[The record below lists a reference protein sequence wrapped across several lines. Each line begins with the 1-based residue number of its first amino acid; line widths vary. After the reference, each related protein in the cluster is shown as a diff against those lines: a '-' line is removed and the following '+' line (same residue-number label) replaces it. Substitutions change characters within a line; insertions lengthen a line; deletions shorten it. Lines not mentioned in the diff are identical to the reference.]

1 MASLR
6 ARLIAGLLALAAVG
20 LLVLA
25 GVTYAEQRRF
35 LYDRVDQQARAA
47 PFAVA
52 VALNGG
58 GFGSRDT
65 DPNETPGRSVQRPP
79 PGGPGAQPPAGTF
92 GERRASNGITVEG
105 EPVSA
110 GRASRST
117 ATTRATGSTPSTIAS
132 AASWSRPSRCARST
146 TRSTSCFG

>member
-35 LYDRVDQQARAA
+35 LYERVDQQARAA

-52 VALNGG
+52 VALSGNG
-58 GFGSRDT
+58 FAPR
-65 DPNETPGRSVQRPP
+65 
-79 PGGPGAQPPAGTF
+79 
-92 GERRASNGITVEG
+92 NGDSS
-105 EPVSA
+105 P
-110 GRASRST
+110 
-117 ATTRATGSTPSTIAS
+117 
-132 AASWSRPSRCARST
+132 
-146 TRSTSCFG
+146 

>member
-35 LYDRVDQQARAA
+35 LFDRVDQQARAA

-52 VALNGG
+52 VALNSG
-58 GFGSRDT
+58 GFGPRDSRGGS
-65 DPNETPGRSVQRPP
+65 NSGVERPP
-79 PGGPGAQPPAGTF
+79 PGGPSAQPPAGTF
-92 GERRASNGITVEG
+92 GELRTPDGITVVG
-105 EPVSA
+105 QPVVLSY
-110 GRASRST
+110 SDETLT
-117 ATTRATGSTPSTIAS
+117 A
-132 AASWSRPSRCARST
+132 RP
-146 TRSTSCFG
+146 